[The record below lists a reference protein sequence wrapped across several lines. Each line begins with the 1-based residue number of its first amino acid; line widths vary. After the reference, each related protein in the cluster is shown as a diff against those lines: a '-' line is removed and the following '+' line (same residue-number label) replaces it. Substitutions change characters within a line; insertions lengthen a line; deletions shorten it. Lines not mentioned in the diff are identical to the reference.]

1 MFFCTPNP
9 MLQFVIQQRK
19 NRIAFTLLELVL
31 ALSMSVV
38 LMVLIGSTLQ
48 FYARDMNVRDMDI
61 RQTQLAASIMQ
72 MIEDDLRSTLH
83 PQPVDT
89 GALEE
94 LLAATSGADT
104 GGSNAAEGQDLSAA
118 GIDSNL
124 DSDLLLDESLMEV
137 DLSTGV
143 SVLTTPGLIGN
154 QSQIQIDVSRL
165 PRLEEYVALIDTNT
179 SDLDDIP
186 SDIKTVAYFVQSA
199 DVIGGVQ
206 DALANATAELGL
218 ETSLDSGGLVRRSLD
233 RAATVEAANTG
244 SLSLLNQTGD
254 LLAPEVVGVEFSYWD
269 GVTWQLEWSSDT
281 YEELPLAISV
291 SLTLKAEGQ
300 EESGVVSSDG
310 LPGSARVFTHIVRL
324 PLAKPIDQT
333 DEEDLSEVGL

>member
-1 MFFCTPNP
+1 

-89 GALEE
+89 AALEE

-199 DVIGGVQ
+199 DVSGGVQ

-254 LLAPEVVGVEFSYWD
+254 LLAPEVVGIEFSYWD
-269 GVTWQLEWSSDT
+269 GVTWLLEWSSDT

-310 LPGSARVFTHIVRL
+310 LLGSARVFTHIVRL